1 MTKPID
7 EVLARLENV
16 KRFTWGW
23 TARCPAHDDQRNSLS
38 LKEGDDDRVL
48 TKCHAGCQFTQ
59 IAAAIGLSISQF
71 FSTQPFHVS
80 KSQKT
85 PPKPKTEIVTIY
97 DYHDADGK
105 LIYQVCRTPDKQF
118 PQRRPDEKGGW
129 LWGMGEVEPVLY
141 RLPQLLSAIQEG
153 RTIYI
158 VEGEKDVDRLFA
170 IGLVATTNPMGA
182 GKWRDTYTQA
192 LQGCKDVIILPDN
205 DPPGLAHAEMVAS
218 ILYHK
223 NIIVKV
229 VQLPDVP
236 LHGDISDWLDQTGT
250 IEHLKR
256 LLETSPIWTPAPV
269 AKPSH
274 TTGFNLTDYGNAE
287 RLVAQHG
294 QDLRYCYPWQ
304 SWLVWDGLRWRRDA
318 AGDVLQQAK
327 ETVRDIYTEA
337 RTEIDEQKRQA
348 LAKHAVRSEGSS
360 KINAMI
366 YLAQSEPA
374 IPTQPEDLDSDPW
387 LLNVL
392 NGTLDLRTGDLLPHH
407 RNRLCTKLA
416 PVPYEKEATCP
427 LWQRFL
433 RDIMAGNQALIDF
446 LQRAVGYSLTAFTQE
461 RALFFLHGTGRNGK
475 TTFLETLQA
484 ILGDYAEAAE
494 FSSFLVL
501 KHDNNI
507 RNDIA
512 KLKGA
517 RFVASIETKEGS
529 RFDVSTVKQLTGG
542 DTITARFLYGE
553 FFNFRPVF
561 KLWLAANHKPAI
573 YDTTDSTWDR
583 VKLIPFLV
591 RFNRPDLQLPKKL
604 QTELPGILTWAAQG
618 CLEWQKIG
626 LGEPSEVIEAT
637 KFYREEMDVL
647 SGFFNDCCI
656 LQNDVESTA
665 TELYEAYK
673 KWSEQHGESILSQ
686 RTFGMSLI
694 ERGFQRARQTTGPT
708 KGRIRWIGIGVLFK

>member
-7 EVLARLENV
+7 EVLARLKNV

-23 TARCPAHDDQRNSLS
+23 TACCPAHDDQRNSLS
-38 LKEGDDDRVL
+38 IKVGDDERVL

-59 IAAAIGLSISQF
+59 IATAIDLPVSKF
-71 FSTQPFHVS
+71 FSSKPFKQSVNKKAPS
-80 KSQKT
+80 KS
-85 PPKPKTEIVTIY
+85 KTEIINIY
-97 DYHDADGK
+97 DYHDATGQ
-105 LIYQVCRTPDKQF
+105 LIFQVCRTPDKQF
-118 PQRRPDEKGGW
+118 PQRRPDGKGGW
-129 LWGMGEVEPVLY
+129 IWGMGDVEPVLY
-141 RLPQLLSAIQEG
+141 RLPQLLTAIQNG
-153 RTIYI
+153 RTIYV
-158 VEGEKDVDRLFA
+158 VEGEKDVDRLFEA
-170 IGLVATTNPMGA
+170 ELIATTNPMGA
-182 GKWRDTYTQA
+182 GKWRDTYTQS
-192 LQGCKDVIILPDN
+192 LQGCKDVVFLPDN

-218 ILYHK
+218 ILHSK
-223 NIIVKV
+223 GISVKI
-229 VQLPDVP
+229 VQLPELP
-236 LHGDISDWLDQTGT
+236 LHGDVSDWLDQSGT

-256 LLETSPIWTPAPV
+256 LVKTSPVWTPAPLV
-269 AKPSH
+269 KPSH

-304 SWLVWDGLRWRRDA
+304 SWLAWDGLRWHRDA
-318 AGDVLQQAK
+318 DGELLRRAK
-327 ETVRDIYTEA
+327 ETTRGIYTEA
-337 RTEIDEQKRQA
+337 RSETDEQKRQA

-360 KINAMI
+360 KVNAMI
-366 YLAQSEPA
+366 YLAQSEPG
-374 IPTQPEDLDSDPW
+374 IPVQPDTLDSDPW

-392 NGTLDLRTGDLLPHH
+392 NGTLDLRTGKLLPHH

-416 PVPYEKEATCP
+416 PVSYKKDATCP
-427 LWQRFL
+427 LWLQFL
-433 RDIMAGNQALIDF
+433 RDIMNGNQALINF

-517 RFVASIETKEGS
+517 RFVSSIETKEGS

-573 YDTTDSTWDR
+573 RDTTDSTWDR

-604 QTELPGILTWAAQG
+604 KAELPGILTWAVQG
-618 CLEWQKIG
+618 CLEWQQFG
-626 LGEPSEVIEAT
+626 LGEPAEVIEAT
-637 KFYREEMDVL
+637 KAYRIEMDVL
-647 SGFFNDCCI
+647 AGFLADCCI
-656 LQNDVESTA
+656 LHPNAESTA
-665 TELYEAYK
+665 KELYEAYK
-673 KWSEQHGESILSQ
+673 TWCENNGETAISQ
-686 RTFGMSLI
+686 RMFGGRLSERELDRSQKGGGIRVWKGISL
-694 ERGFQRARQTTGPT
+694 RNYP
-708 KGRIRWIGIGVLFK
+708 